1 MSRRRMISFALL
13 VAVAGAVGVLVATY
27 GISPGP
33 RGIGERPGSQAEP
46 EVILRDVVM
55 REIRKEGAQYRL
67 VSDQAAYL
75 LQTGRVAASGVTLEM
90 SGAAGNPV
98 VRAPKA
104 SWDMQTGQIILPE
117 GGSARTG
124 EGWSASVPA
133 AILSLPEQTM
143 TARGKAVLSGPD
155 LSIAGDNLVWRWRD
169 GKIALEAPKTRLVPN
184 RTFRRGG

>member
-1 MSRRRMISFALL
+1 MARPWAIPLAVSM
-13 VAVAGAVGVLVATY
+13 AVAGAVGVLVATY

-33 RGIGERPGSQAEP
+33 KGIGERPGSRAEP

-75 LQTGRVAASGVTLEM
+75 LQTGRISASGVTLEM

-98 VRAPKA
+98 VRAPEA

-133 AILSLPEQTM
+133 AILSLPEQVL

-155 LSIAGDNLVWRWRD
+155 LSIAGDNLVWRWRE
-169 GKIALEAPKTRLVPN
+169 GKMALEAPKTRLVPS